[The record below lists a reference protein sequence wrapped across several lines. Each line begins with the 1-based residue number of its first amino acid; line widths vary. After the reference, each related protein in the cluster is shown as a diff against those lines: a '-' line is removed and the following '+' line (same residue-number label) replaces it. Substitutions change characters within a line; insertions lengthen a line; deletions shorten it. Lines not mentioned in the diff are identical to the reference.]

1 MLGKRAALTYVC
13 AWMMCRGTAGFA
25 LSAPSAPDLAPMNR
39 RFAAFAALLC
49 AAAALGAAPAA
60 AQTDT
65 TAATA
70 ATGTP
75 AGAETQGQAE
85 AAPQPQVPRA
95 RRSLNVISYEEVRN
109 AHVSDAQELIHN
121 LRPSWLRTP
130 RGMTSFA
137 SPIDVA
143 VFKDG
148 IRMGSREALVG
159 IPITTIRMVRFY
171 SAVDARQKFGGDT
184 SAGAIEITSQQ

>member
-1 MLGKRAALTYVC
+1 
-13 AWMMCRGTAGFA
+13 
-25 LSAPSAPDLAPMNR
+25 MNR
-39 RFAAFAALLC
+39 RLATLAALLC
-49 AAAALGAAPAA
+49 AAAALSAAPAA

-65 TAATA
+65 TSAAT

-75 AGAETQGQAE
+75 AGATQEDAP
-85 AAPQPQVPRA
+85 AAPTLQVPRA
-95 RRSLNVISYEEVRN
+95 RRSLNVITYEEVRN

-184 SAGAIEITSQQ
+184 SAGAIEITSQN

>member
-1 MLGKRAALTYVC
+1 
-13 AWMMCRGTAGFA
+13 
-25 LSAPSAPDLAPMNR
+25 MNR
-39 RFAAFAALLC
+39 RFAALATLLC
-49 AAAALGAAPAA
+49 AAAALRAAPAA

-65 TAATA
+65 ASTPPS
-70 ATGTP
+70 TP
-75 AGAETQGQAE
+75 AAGETQGNAQAT
-85 AAPQPQVPRA
+85 PQLQVPHV
-95 RRSLNVISYEEVRN
+95 RRSLNVISYEEIRN
-109 AHVSDAQELIHN
+109 AHVADAQELIHN

-148 IRMGSREALVG
+148 IRLGSREALVG

-184 SAGAIEITSQQ
+184 SAGAIEITSQ

>member
-1 MLGKRAALTYVC
+1 
-13 AWMMCRGTAGFA
+13 
-25 LSAPSAPDLAPMNR
+25 MNR
-39 RFAAFAALLC
+39 RLTALATLLC
-49 AAAALGAAPAA
+49 AAAALRAAPAA

-65 TAATA
+65 TATPPS
-70 ATGTP
+70 TP
-75 AGAETQGQAE
+75 AAAETRGDAQAT
-85 AAPQPQVPRA
+85 PQLQVPRV

-109 AHVSDAQELIHN
+109 AHVADAQELIHN

-148 IRMGSREALVG
+148 IRLGSREALVG